1 MLCNQ
6 LSCCQVGTPSFLHRV
21 KLVPGQSKL
30 LLHQAQH
37 LSLVCKGVVLFSC
50 MQLHLQGFLAS

>member
-21 KLVPGQSKL
+21 KLVPGQSNCFYIKHSTSPL
-30 LLHQAQH
+30 YAR
-37 LSLVCKGVVLFSC
+37 V
-50 MQLHLQGFLAS
+50 